1 MPSRSNPDT
10 ADEALSVRWQ
20 AELCGFPST
29 ALVPSLAS
37 TLLATRETAH
47 AVTQYLAWWIRHPN
61 PGSAFDRATRH
72 LIDQSDSLLIET
84 SRGMH
89 YDGLLYRRD
98 GEIVWH
104 VFFQRHGADLC
115 AFSCSVGES
124 RGARIWPTIAAD
136 FTAYAS
142 ALAGGRRVRR
152 GGGEQPIPS
161 YLPIFVAPHARKLGW
176 RVFPDGRIEFSP

>member
-1 MPSRSNPDT
+1 MTSRSNPDT
-10 ADEALSVRWQ
+10 ADEAVSVRWL

-72 LIDQSDSLLIET
+72 LIDQPDSLLIET
-84 SRGMH
+84 LRGMH

-124 RGARIWPTIAAD
+124 RGGRIWPTIAAD

-142 ALAGGRRVRR
+142 ALAGVRRVRW
-152 GGGEQPIPS
+152 GSGNHPITS
-161 YLPIFVAPHARKLGW
+161 HFLTLIEPHAGKLGW